1 MSGKMSPKE
10 YNNQLSTTVRSG
22 GFHDIT
28 HAPHHLA
35 LGCEAPEFTL
45 PDLNGKKV
53 TLSEFRNK
61 SFVILEFGS
70 LT

>member
-1 MSGKMSPKE
+1 MAGKMTPKE
-10 YNNQLSTTVRSG
+10 YNNPLSTTVRSG
-22 GFHDIT
+22 GFHDIS

-35 LGCEAPEFTL
+35 LGCEAPDFNL

-53 TLSEFRNK
+53 RLSEFREK

>member
-1 MSGKMSPKE
+1 MSGEMTPKE
-10 YNNQLSTTVRSG
+10 YNNPLSTTVRSG
-22 GFHDIT
+22 GFHDIS

-35 LGCEAPEFTL
+35 LGCEAPDFNL

-53 TLSEFRNK
+53 RLSEFREK

>member
-1 MSGKMSPKE
+1 MSGEMTPKE
-10 YNNQLSTTVRSG
+10 YNNPLSTTVRSG
-22 GFHDIT
+22 GFHDIS

-35 LGCEAPEFTL
+35 LGCEAPDFSL

-53 TLSEFRNK
+53 RLSEFREK